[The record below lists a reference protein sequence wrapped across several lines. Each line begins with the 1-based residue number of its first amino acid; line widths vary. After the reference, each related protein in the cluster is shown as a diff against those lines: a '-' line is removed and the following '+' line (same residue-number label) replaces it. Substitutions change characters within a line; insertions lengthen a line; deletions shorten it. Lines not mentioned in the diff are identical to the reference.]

1 MGKTVESYRL
11 ALDAELQSWSGFAK
25 ALRSDDRKAFERLTD
40 ACRNHASAGSNATRP
55 EVFEAM
61 VMSILL
67 ELQKKIIQLE
77 KKPDAD
83 KQNAQPSPCARLDTR
98 RLSF

>member
-11 ALDAELQSWSGFAK
+11 ALDTEIQSWNSFFH
-25 ALRSDDRKAFERLTD
+25 ALRTDDREAFEQMTD

-55 EVFEAM
+55 ELFEPM

-67 ELQKKIIQLE
+67 EQQKRLMRLE
-77 KKPDAD
+77 RELIAV
-83 KQNAQPSPCARLDTR
+83 KQKLSQP
-98 RLSF
+98 

>member
-11 ALDAELQSWSGFAK
+11 ALDTEIQTWNGFAK
-25 ALRSDDRKAFERLTD
+25 ALRTDDRDAFEQMTD

-55 EVFEAM
+55 EVFEPM

-67 ELQKKIIQLE
+67 EQQKRLIRLE
-77 KKPDAD
+77 KELFAVKQKPL
-83 KQNAQPSPCARLDTR
+83 QP
-98 RLSF
+98 

>member
-11 ALDAELQSWSGFAK
+11 ALDTEVQSWNGFVK
-25 ALRSDDRKAFERLTD
+25 ALRTDDRDAFEQMTD

-55 EVFEAM
+55 EVFEPM

-67 ELQKKIIQLE
+67 EQQKRLMRLE
-77 KKPDAD
+77 KELVAIKHKPS
-83 KQNAQPSPCARLDTR
+83 QP
-98 RLSF
+98 

>member
-11 ALDAELQSWSGFAK
+11 ALDTEIQTWNGFFK
-25 ALRSDDRKAFERLTD
+25 ALRTDDREAFEQMTD

-55 EVFEAM
+55 EMFEPM

-67 ELQKKIIQLE
+67 EQQKRLNRLE
-77 KKPDAD
+77 KELLATKQKPI
-83 KQNAQPSPCARLDTR
+83 QP
-98 RLSF
+98 

>member
-1 MGKTVESYRL
+1 MGKTVESYRI
-11 ALDAELQSWSGFAK
+11 ALDMEIRTWNGFAK
-25 ALRSDDRKAFERLTD
+25 ALHSDDREAFERMTD

-67 ELQKKIIQLE
+67 EQQKRLIHLE
-77 KKPDAD
+77 KELVANKHP
-83 KQNAQPSPCARLDTR
+83 AQP
-98 RLSF
+98 

>member
-11 ALDAELQSWSGFAK
+11 ALDTEIQTWNGFFK
-25 ALRSDDRKAFERLTD
+25 ALRIDDKEAFEQMTD

-55 EVFEAM
+55 EMFEPM

-67 ELQKKIIQLE
+67 EQQKRLNRMEKELLATKQKPIQ
-77 KKPDAD
+77 P
-83 KQNAQPSPCARLDTR
+83 
-98 RLSF
+98 

>member
-11 ALDAELQSWSGFAK
+11 ALDTEIQSWNGFVK
-25 ALRSDDRKAFERLTD
+25 ALRTDDRNAFEQMTD

-55 EVFEAM
+55 EVFEPM

-67 ELQKKIIQLE
+67 EQQKKLICLE
-77 KKPDAD
+77 KKLLEI
-83 KQNAQPSPCARLDTR
+83 KQTAQP
-98 RLSF
+98 

>member
-1 MGKTVESYRL
+1 MGKTVESYRI
-11 ALDAELQSWSGFAK
+11 ALDTEIQTWKGFAK
-25 ALRSDDRKAFERLTD
+25 ALRSDYREAYEQMTD

-67 ELQKKIIQLE
+67 ELQKRLIRLE
-77 KKPDAD
+77 KELGAI
-83 KQNAQPSPCARLDTR
+83 KQEHAQP
-98 RLSF
+98 

>member
-11 ALDAELQSWSGFAK
+11 ALDAELLTWSGFSK
-25 ALRSDDRKAFERLTD
+25 ALRSDDREAFEQVTD

-55 EVFEAM
+55 EMFEPM

-67 ELQKKIIQLE
+67 EQQKKLTRLE
-77 KKPDAD
+77 KKLDAI
-83 KQNAQPSPCARLDTR
+83 KQKSAQP
-98 RLSF
+98 

>member
-11 ALDAELQSWSGFAK
+11 ALDMELQTWNGFAQ
-25 ALRSDDRKAFERLTD
+25 ALRTDDREAFQQMAD

-55 EVFEAM
+55 EVFESM

-67 ELQKKIIQLE
+67 GQQKRIMRLE
-77 KKPDAD
+77 KELIAIKQKPS
-83 KQNAQPSPCARLDTR
+83 QP
-98 RLSF
+98 

>member
-11 ALDAELQSWSGFAK
+11 ALDTEVQTWNGFAK
-25 ALRSDDRKAFERLTD
+25 ALRMDDKEAFEQMID

-55 EVFEAM
+55 EMFEPM

-67 ELQKKIIQLE
+67 EQQKKLTRLE
-77 KKPDAD
+77 KQLDAIKQKP
-83 KQNAQPSPCARLDTR
+83 AQP
-98 RLSF
+98 

>member
-11 ALDAELQSWSGFAK
+11 ALGTEIQTWNGFFK
-25 ALRSDDRKAFERLTD
+25 ALRTDDREAFEQMTD

-55 EVFEAM
+55 EMFEPM

-67 ELQKKIIQLE
+67 EQQKRLNRLE
-77 KKPDAD
+77 KELLATKQKPI
-83 KQNAQPSPCARLDTR
+83 QP
-98 RLSF
+98 

>member
-11 ALDAELQSWSGFAK
+11 ALDTEIQSWNGFVK
-25 ALRSDDRKAFERLTD
+25 ALRSDDRDAFEQMFD

-55 EVFEAM
+55 EMFEPM

-67 ELQKKIIQLE
+67 EQQKRLMRLE
-77 KKPDAD
+77 RKLVAIE
-83 KQNAQPSPCARLDTR
+83 QRPSQR
-98 RLSF
+98 